1 MTNESQ
7 DLVRQHVQKTDMRF
21 PVAIVPAEQEYSVKG
36 YPTAFLVDRE
46 GRIVWSGHPAALE
59 TEAGALFQQLLDAGP

>member
-21 PVAIVPAEQEYSVKG
+21 PVAIVPSEQEYSVKG
-36 YPTAFLVDRE
+36 YPTAFLVDRVE
-46 GRIVWSGHPAALE
+46 LAGEAKRAFASASCWVIAFTPAFDVL
-59 TEAGALFQQLLDAGP
+59 